1 MYNFT
6 SYKRM
11 SQITNS
17 IMMIEPVLF
26 NYNSETAVNNYYQKN
41 NQKITQQEIQDKAL
55 KEFNDFV
62 NLLRSKKINVIV
74 FKDTKE
80 PKKPDS
86 IFPNNWISFHANGE
100 IIIYPMYAQNRRL
113 ERRQDIIDQLKKN
126 F

>member
-1 MYNFT
+1 
-6 SYKRM
+6 M

-113 ERRQDIIDQLKKN
+113 ERRQDIIDKLKKT
-126 F
+126 FEVA